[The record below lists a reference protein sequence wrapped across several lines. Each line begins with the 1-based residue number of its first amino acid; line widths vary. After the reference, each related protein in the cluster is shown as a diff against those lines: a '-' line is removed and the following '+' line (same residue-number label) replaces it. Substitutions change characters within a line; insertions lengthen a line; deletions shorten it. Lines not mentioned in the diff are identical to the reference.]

1 MAFLEH
7 RDMNG
12 TDDSIVSLLP
22 NPAHGQID
30 TLMVESIA
38 TALKTYSPVF
48 LIIFGFPGNILSYVV
63 MNQEQFRHTTTSYF
77 IRVLTVAD
85 NGYLIARCLQRF
97 FLVSFLRPRLI
108 ESNAFAVFCIEY
120 QLTTQFTAATSRYVL
135 VLMTYDRLVAMLF
148 PLQARAY
155 SAMKVAKILTHLVI
169 LVSFLESVPYF
180 LSYYSQVFAHWL
192 CPYYLPDL
200 VGDLYTL
207 YMNIS
212 TGIACGLLIVAN
224 VLIAW
229 SLHSNAQRMKALQ

>member
-1 MAFLEH
+1 
-7 RDMNG
+7 MNG
-12 TDDSIVSLLP
+12 SDDPFVLVPPHLVDQQIKMPVASL
-22 NPAHGQID
+22 
-30 TLMVESIA
+30 IA
-38 TALKTYSPVF
+38 EVLKTYGPIF
-48 LIIFGFPGNILSYVV
+48 LSLFGFPGNILSYVV

-77 IRVLTVAD
+77 IRVLAVAD

>member
-1 MAFLEH
+1 
-7 RDMNG
+7 MNG
-12 TDDSIVSLLP
+12 SDDPFVLVPPHLVDQQIKMPVASL
-22 NPAHGQID
+22 
-30 TLMVESIA
+30 IA
-38 TALKTYSPVF
+38 EVLKTYGPIF
-48 LIIFGFPGNILSYVV
+48 LSLFGFPGNILSYVV